1 MKYIKKIK
9 LKNFGRFQSMSIDL
23 DKKLNI
29 FIGENEAGK
38 STILS
43 AINLVLSGSRNR
55 VETMGIER
63 ILNAQAVKDFLS
75 SPKRTYENLPTLYAE
90 LYFNE
95 QGNFELNGK
104 NNSDQVACDGL
115 KMECLPNDDLGNE
128 IKEILASDPENFPFE
143 FYTVKFSTFSGEGYS
158 GYKKYLRHILIDT
171 SVANNE
177 HATREYIGD
186 MYAAYAVGSEKQKHQ
201 NEYRKA
207 KEVFRSDILGTLNG
221 RVDDYSF
228 SLKNDI
234 KSNLFTDLTL
244 IQGDTSIEH
253 KGKGKQCFIK
263 AEFALKKAGGAK
275 NGIDIAL
282 IEEPENHLSHIN
294 MKKLIGRIN
303 ESDDKQ
309 LFIATHSSLISAR
322 LDLRNCVLLHGS
334 SPLPVP
340 MTKLPSDT
348 AKYFMKAPDNG
359 VLDFILSKKVVLVEG
374 DAEYILLESF
384 IEKVTGK
391 NIEESDIH
399 VISVDGTSFKRFLDI
414 SRLLEIRTAAIRD
427 NDKDY
432 QKNCV
437 DLYAGYADEK
447 IKIFSDANNARST
460 FEICIYEDN
469 KTFCDELFGE
479 NRKTLSVQDY
489 MLKNKTEAA
498 FSILDSKADG
508 IVVPQYIRDAIEWIS
523 Q

>member
-1 MKYIKKIK
+1 MKYIRRIK

-23 DKKLNI
+23 DEKLNI

-55 VETMGIER
+55 IEAIGVER
-63 ILNAQAVKDFLS
+63 ILNAQAVRDFLS
-75 SPKRTYENLPTLYAE
+75 STERTYEKLPTLHVE

-95 QGNFELNGK
+95 QNNFELNGK
-104 NNSDQVACDGL
+104 NNSDGVACDGL
-115 KMECLPNDDLGNE
+115 RMECVPSEELSNE
-128 IKEILASDPENFPFE
+128 IKEILFNDPENFPFE
-143 FYTVKFSTFSGEGYS
+143 YYTVKFNTFQGEGYS

-171 SVANNE
+171 SVINNE

-186 MYAAYAVGSEKQKHQ
+186 MYAAYAVGSERHKHQ
-201 NEYRKA
+201 NEYRKI
-207 KEVFRSDILGTLNG
+207 KENFRSGVLLDLNG
-221 RVDDYSF
+221 RVEDYSF
-228 SLKNDI
+228 SLKNDS

-244 IQGDTSIEH
+244 MQGDTSIEH

-263 AEFALKKAGGAK
+263 AEFALKKAGNVN

-303 ESDDKQ
+303 ESEDKQ
-309 LFIATHSSLISAR
+309 LFVATHSSLISAR
-322 LDLRNCVLLHGS
+322 LDLRKCILLHGS
-334 SPLPVP
+334 SPHPVP
-340 MTKLPSDT
+340 MAKLPEDT

-359 VLDFILSKKVVLVEG
+359 VLDFILSKKVILVEG
-374 DAEYILLESF
+374 DAEYILLGSF
-384 IEKVTGK
+384 FHKVTGQSM
-391 NIEESDIH
+391 EASDVH
-399 VISVDGTSFKRFLDI
+399 VISVDGTSFKRYLDI
-414 SRLLEIRTAAIRD
+414 SRLLGMKTAVIRD
-427 NDKDY
+427 NDKNY
-432 QKNCV
+432 QANCI
-437 DLYAGYADEK
+437 DLYTDYV
-447 IKIFSDANNARST
+447 SDTAKVFFDNNNDRPT
-460 FEICIYEDN
+460 LEVCLYEDN
-469 KTFCDELFGE
+469 AALCNDLFSLG
-479 NRKTLSVQDY
+479 RRTLTVQDY

-498 FSILDSKADG
+498 FSILESKEGD